1 MSQPCFSGAREG
13 HDDAPFS
20 DSRLCP
26 ANADKGKRRRKLE
39 SSFLA
44 FSSSS
49 PAVVEVA
56 ANGPSGPTRFRLKFL
71 LKITVFLAV
80 LHLVMMMRVNR
91 KQREEVITDRKAPGP
106 EKGQDVLPPAAPEG
120 ILFFAYG
127 AEITTAEHYLQQAI
141 TSARRIKLLN
151 PSTNITLVTNPG
163 MRPDI
168 DGAFD
173 TVVNVEE
180 KLLYSGTVQSWN
192 PNGVSRQW
200 LTRLEYLA
208 RSPYQ
213 TTLALDSQ
221 ALCCAT
227 DVEDLLKKTRAEEFD
242 LAFAVQNPDLLAP
255 HNWAILYRKNENTKR
270 LFNRWRVLQIE
281 YSRAGSDQQT
291 LEMAAGSLALQGKL
305 NVSVISENL
314 ALATVVYNRTVPTFP
329 KTSMLIDPGPVH
341 FVHYDAASDED
352 AEMTCRKLNRH
363 WSLARVVVMPAP
375 FPKSEETGLRIES
388 NYKMAYS
395 EYELAEATSTARSG
409 ASFFRGLDWANT
421 DGRRG
426 RLVTPWQEHC
436 PKCWEG
442 LSEDVDAGIR
452 RLFHNRAN
460 IWDSPAFVAEF
471 GDDVFEWSKEEPAS
485 AIQQEQAE

>member
-1 MSQPCFSGAREG
+1 
-13 HDDAPFS
+13 
-20 DSRLCP
+20 
-26 ANADKGKRRRKLE
+26 
-39 SSFLA
+39 
-44 FSSSS
+44 
-49 PAVVEVA
+49 
-56 ANGPSGPTRFRLKFL
+56 
-71 LKITVFLAV
+71 
-80 LHLVMMMRVNR
+80 MMMRVNR
-91 KQREEVITDRKAPGP
+91 RWREEVITDRKAPDP
-106 EKGQDVLPPAAPEG
+106 EKGKQVLPPPPREG

-127 AEITTAEHYLQQAI
+127 AETTTAEHYLQQAI

-151 PSTNITLVTNPG
+151 PGMNITLVTNPG
-163 MRPDI
+163 MHPDI
-168 DGAFD
+168 SGAFD
-173 TVVNVEE
+173 NVVNVEQ

-208 RSPYQ
+208 RSPYE

-221 ALCCAT
+221 ALCCAP
-227 DVEDLLKKTRAEEFD
+227 DVEDFLKKSRVEEFD

-329 KTSMLIDPGPVH
+329 KTSMLIDPGPIH
-341 FVHYDAASDED
+341 FVHYDAASHED

-375 FPKSEETGLRIES
+375 FPQSEESGLRIES

-395 EYELAEATSTARSG
+395 EHELAEATSTVRSD
-409 ASFFRGLDWANT
+409 ASYFRGLDWANT
-421 DGRRG
+421 DGKRG

-471 GDDVFEWSKEEPAS
+471 GDDVFAWSKEEPPS
-485 AIQQEQAE
+485 ALQHTQPE

>member
-1 MSQPCFSGAREG
+1 
-13 HDDAPFS
+13 
-20 DSRLCP
+20 
-26 ANADKGKRRRKLE
+26 
-39 SSFLA
+39 
-44 FSSSS
+44 
-49 PAVVEVA
+49 
-56 ANGPSGPTRFRLKFL
+56 
-71 LKITVFLAV
+71 
-80 LHLVMMMRVNR
+80 MMMRVNR
-91 KQREEVITDRKAPGP
+91 KRREEVITDRKAPGP

-173 TVVNVEE
+173 AVVNVEE

-208 RSPYQ
+208 RSPY
-213 TTLALDSQ
+213 
-221 ALCCAT
+221 
-227 DVEDLLKKTRAEEFD
+227 
-242 LAFAVQNPDLLAP
+242 QNPDLLAP

-388 NYKMAYS
+388 NYK
-395 EYELAEATSTARSG
+395 
-409 ASFFRGLDWANT
+409 
-421 DGRRG
+421 
-426 RLVTPWQEHC
+426 VTV
-436 PKCWEG
+436 G
-442 LSEDVDAGIR
+442 VS
-452 RLFHNRAN
+452 N
-460 IWDSPAFVAEF
+460 
-471 GDDVFEWSKEEPAS
+471 
-485 AIQQEQAE
+485 